1 MGSAAKK
8 KTLRA
13 AEQDRSDVRQAR
25 HQWRA
30 DTEEIDPRRFR
41 FIDESGAK
49 TNMVRTRG
57 RCPKGRRLLSSAPA
71 GHWNTTTMI
80 AAIGLDGVQ
89 APFALDGGIDGDA
102 FLIYVEKVLL
112 PTLHGGEIVVLDNLS
127 SHKLPRVAQLIESA
141 GAEVWYL
148 PPYSPDFNPIENM
161 WSKVK
166 QILRSIAAR
175 TFDGLVHA
183 IRSALTRV
191 AISDLLGWFNHC
203 GYATCFM

>member
-1 MGSAAKK
+1 MGPAAQK

-13 AEQDRSDVRQAR
+13 AEQDRPDVKQAR
-25 HQWRA
+25 DEWRA
-30 DTEEIDPRRFR
+30 DTDGIDPRRFR

-57 RCPKGRRLLSSAPA
+57 RCPKGQRLLSSAPA

-80 AAIGLDGVQ
+80 AAIGLDGVH

-112 PTLHGGEIVVLDNLS
+112 PTLQVGQIVVLDNLS
-127 SHKLPRVAQLIESA
+127 SHKLPRVAELIESA

-148 PPYSPDFNPIENM
+148 PAYSPDFNPIENM

-166 QILRSIAAR
+166 QVLRSIAAR
-175 TFDGLVHA
+175 TFDGLVDA
-183 IRSALTRV
+183 IRSALSRV
-191 AISDLLGWFNHC
+191 ATTDLLGWFNHC
-203 GYATCFM
+203 GYTT

>member
-1 MGSAAKK
+1 VK
-8 KTLRA
+8 
-13 AEQDRSDVRQAR
+13 QAR
-25 HQWRA
+25 DQWRA
-30 DTEEIDPRRFR
+30 HAEEIDPRRFR

-57 RCPKGRRLLSSAPA
+57 RCEKGRRLLSSTPA

-80 AAIGLDGVQ
+80 AAIGLDGVH

-102 FLIYVEKVLL
+102 FLIYVEKILL
-112 PTLHGGEIVVLDNLS
+112 PTLQAGQIVVLDNLS
-127 SHKLPRVAQLIESA
+127 SHKLPRVAKLIASA

-166 QILRSIAAR
+166 QVLRSIAAR
-175 TFDGLVHA
+175 TFDGLVDA
-183 IRSALTRV
+183 IRSALNRV
-191 AISDLLGWFNHC
+191 ATTDLLGWFNHC
-203 GYATCFM
+203 GYTTWFM